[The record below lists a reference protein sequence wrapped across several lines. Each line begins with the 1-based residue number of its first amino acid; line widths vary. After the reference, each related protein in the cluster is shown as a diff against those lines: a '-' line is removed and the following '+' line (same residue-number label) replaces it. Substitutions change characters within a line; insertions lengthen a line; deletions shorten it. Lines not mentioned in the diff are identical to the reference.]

1 MELRIKS
8 MSFPEAI
15 EFNFEQLKQE
25 LTDKAEQYK
34 GLVYTDDQVQD
45 AKKDVAA
52 LRKFTKAL
60 SDERIK
66 VKKEC
71 MKPYEEFE
79 TKIKELSAIVNEP
92 IALIDTQLKEYEMQ
106 KKQEK
111 LSAICTY
118 WDECEHPEEL
128 TFESIYAEKWLNTS
142 VSMKKVQNA
151 ITEAIQQF
159 SRDMATLATLTEY
172 SFEARQMYIST
183 HDVTSALNEA
193 NRLSEMAKK
202 KAEAKVKE
210 EERKKEEVK
219 PVEEFVTP
227 AATVDEEPEEAFI
240 PSFEEVTKSSWIN
253 FKANMTKKQVEELCR
268 FFDEKQIP
276 YTLQ

>member
-128 TFESIYAEKWLNTS
+128 TFESIYDEKWLNTS

-159 SRDMATLATLTEY
+159 SRDMATLATLPEY

-202 KAEAKVKE
+202 KAEAKE
-210 EERKKEEVK
+210 KEEVK

>member
-1 MELRIKS
+1 M
-8 MSFPEAI
+8 
-15 EFNFEQLKQE
+15 
-25 LTDKAEQYK
+25 
-34 GLVYTDDQVQD
+34 
-45 AKKDVAA
+45 
-52 LRKFTKAL
+52 
-60 SDERIK
+60 
-66 VKKEC
+66 
-71 MKPYEEFE
+71 
-79 TKIKELSAIVNEP
+79 
-92 IALIDTQLKEYEMQ
+92 
-106 KKQEK
+106 
-111 LSAICTY
+111 
-118 WDECEHPEEL
+118 
-128 TFESIYAEKWLNTS
+128 TFESIYDEKWLNAS

-159 SRDMATLATLTEY
+159 SRDMATLATLPEY

-193 NRLSEMAKK
+193 NRLSEMAQK
-202 KAEAKVKE
+202 KAEVKAKE

-219 PVEEFVTP
+219 PVEEFAAP
-227 AATVDEEPEEAFI
+227 AASVDEEPEEAFI

>member
-79 TKIKELSAIVNEP
+79 AKIKELSAIVNEP
-92 IALIDTQLKEYEMQ
+92 IALIDSQLKEYEMQ

-111 LSAICTY
+111 LSVILTY

-128 TFESIYAEKWLNTS
+128 TFESIYDEKWLNAS
-142 VSMKKVQNA
+142 VSMKRFRMQLLKR
-151 ITEAIQQF
+151 F
-159 SRDMATLATLTEY
+159 SSLAEIW
-172 SFEARQMYIST
+172 Q
-183 HDVTSALNEA
+183 
-193 NRLSEMAKK
+193 RLLPC
-202 KAEAKVKE
+202 
-210 EERKKEEVK
+210 RN
-219 PVEEFVTP
+219 
-227 AATVDEEPEEAFI
+227 TVLKHVRCIFPR
-240 PSFEEVTKSSWIN
+240 
-253 FKANMTKKQVEELCR
+253 MM
-268 FFDEKQIP
+268 
-276 YTLQ
+276 LQAH